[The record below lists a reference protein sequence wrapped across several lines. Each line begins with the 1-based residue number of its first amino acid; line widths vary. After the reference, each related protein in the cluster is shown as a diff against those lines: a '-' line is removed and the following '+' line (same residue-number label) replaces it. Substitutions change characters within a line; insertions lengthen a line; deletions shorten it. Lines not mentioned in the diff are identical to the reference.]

1 MGAPDL
7 IARLSALGL
16 RLAREG
22 DGIRVAPRAA
32 LTDEARSLI
41 RAHKAELLQVL
52 AAADP
57 IPAPATEASRQR
69 ELFEFTPPGDPA
81 NDDEA
86 LQERVAIMMEGNGW
100 DAATALQEA
109 RWQADRERCWRS
121 FLRNAKRVLEAPPA
135 QREGLLVRYQEEASR
150 RYGERTGA
158 DMAGSLRCWVEARR
172 VH

>member
-1 MGAPDL
+1 MGTPDVL
-7 IARLSALGL
+7 AQLSALGV
-16 RLAREG
+16 RLHREG
-22 DGIRVAPRAA
+22 DALVAEPRSA
-32 LTDEARSLI
+32 LTDAARAMI
-41 RAHKAELLQVL
+41 RAHKADLLAVL
-52 AAADP
+52 GQGPLSDPAA
-57 IPAPATEASRQR
+57 EARRQR

-135 QREGLLVRYQEEASR
+135 KREDLLVRYREEAGS
-150 RYGERTGA
+150 RYGERTGT